1 MNVRHVYRPPRRNR
15 FLSTAIIFGGGAILT
30 FMVFYFIPLMQKLE
44 EGMRPEE
51 PELTATVAPE
61 QPEEYIEPE
70 LEEEI
75 EEEVEEPEI
84 AEAQDEAVVEPM
96 DLADLQ
102 LGTGGRVLLNVTPAV
117 ALGGGGGMESTGV
130 DSDPVV
136 SSKAPLNVPNA
147 ANKALQKRG
156 TVRFIVSGLIDENGK
171 LLEAKI
177 SKGSG
182 IPALDESAVKA
193 VRRYKFKAAV
203 RNGRKAKARIKIP
216 FEVRVG

>member
-1 MNVRHVYRPPRRNR
+1 MNARHVYRPPRRNR
-15 FLSTAIIFGGGAILT
+15 FLSTAIIFGGGGILT
-30 FMVFYFIPLMQKLE
+30 FMVFYFIPLMQRLE
-44 EGMRPEE
+44 QGLRPP
-51 PELTATVAPE
+51 PEDLVVAVAPE
-61 QPEEYIEPE
+61 QPDEYVEPE
-70 LEEEI
+70 PEEEI
-75 EEEVEEPEI
+75 EEEVKEPEI
-84 AEAQDEAVVEPM
+84 AEANEEIDVEPM
-96 DLADLQ
+96 NLADLQ

-136 SSKAPLNVPNA
+136 SSKAPLSVPGSA
-147 ANKALQKRG
+147 RKALEKRG
-156 TVRFIVSGLIDENGK
+156 TVRIIVSGLIDENGK

-182 IPALDESAVKA
+182 IPALDQAAVKA
-193 VRRYKFKAAV
+193 VRKYKFKAAV

>member
-1 MNVRHVYRPPRRNR
+1 
-15 FLSTAIIFGGGAILT
+15 
-30 FMVFYFIPLMQKLE
+30 
-44 EGMRPEE
+44 
-51 PELTATVAPE
+51 
-61 QPEEYIEPE
+61 
-70 LEEEI
+70 
-75 EEEVEEPEI
+75 
-84 AEAQDEAVVEPM
+84 
-96 DLADLQ
+96 
-102 LGTGGRVLLNVTPAV
+102 
-117 ALGGGGGMESTGV
+117 
-130 DSDPVV
+130 
-136 SSKAPLNVPNA
+136 VPNA

-193 VRRYKFKAAV
+193 VLRYKFKAAV